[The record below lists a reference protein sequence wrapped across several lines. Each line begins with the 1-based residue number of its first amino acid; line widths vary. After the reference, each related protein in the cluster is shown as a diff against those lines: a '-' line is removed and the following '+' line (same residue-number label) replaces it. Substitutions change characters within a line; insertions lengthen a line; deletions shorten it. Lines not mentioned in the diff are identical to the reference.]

1 MPDIDANA
9 QANSASCREKEPI
22 TQIRLYTQYGKD
34 ERGRKFAYCCASEG
48 IADDDGHSLGE
59 TQRVFVMEAGS
70 LDEAC
75 LHARRLGLRMIERFT
90 LDIHRTVTV
99 ELVNAMDEEG

>member
-1 MPDIDANA
+1 MALDHKPAPNLP
-9 QANSASCREKEPI
+9 SCRDNEPI

-34 ERGRKFAYCCASEG
+34 ARGLKFAYC
-48 IADDDGHSLGE
+48 IARERLGDDDGADLGI

-75 LHARRLGLRMIERFT
+75 LHARRQGLRMLERYT

-99 ELVNAMDEEG
+99 ELVTAMDEEG